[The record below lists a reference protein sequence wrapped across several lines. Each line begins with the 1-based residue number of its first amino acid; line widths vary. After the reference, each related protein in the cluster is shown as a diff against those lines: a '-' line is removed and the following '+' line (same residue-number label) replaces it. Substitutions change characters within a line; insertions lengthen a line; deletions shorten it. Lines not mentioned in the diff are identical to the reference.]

1 MAKKVCALV
10 CAALLC
16 CGVLAGCGGEG
27 TSEKEASVPGHRNRT
42 HPCLL
47 SMKWHILFFTLLC
60 TWLLKKDTLRRKALI

>member
-42 HPCLL
+42 HPCY
-47 SMKWHILFFTLLC
+47 SQ
-60 TWLLKKDTLRRKALI
+60 